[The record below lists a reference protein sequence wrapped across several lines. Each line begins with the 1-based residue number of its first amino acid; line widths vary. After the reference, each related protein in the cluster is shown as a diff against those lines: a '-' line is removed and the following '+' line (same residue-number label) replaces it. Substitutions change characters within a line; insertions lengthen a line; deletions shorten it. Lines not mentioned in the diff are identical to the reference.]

1 MHIFEPMSHL
11 LKQVLFFVCVVLSCV
26 APASPFVRSFH
37 SAQYSGGHQNN
48 FDFSQDRAGNVYIA
62 NGTFLLKYNG
72 VEFSSPVNSM
82 QGRVTSVLCHQGQ
95 VFTGGDGDIGVV
107 TEASA
112 GTMRYQSFVDRLPAS
127 LRDFQTVWE
136 IFPRENEIC
145 FFTNDLIIRKRGNS
159 FSGIFPQKGNTFH
172 KIFFPSP
179 GSIILREQ
187 GRGLCRLERGS
198 EVRLLKGGA
207 YFANIKVDYVAARQ
221 NALLVGTRENGF
233 FLLDTTLGKVLPIWK
248 ELSKEM
254 SNQQLFCGV
263 QLDPQTIALGTRQN
277 GLYIINNEGSI
288 RYHITNN
295 RDLSDNYVTS
305 LFLDRNHLLWVATMD
320 GISMVELNESL
331 HLYDKKYNL
340 PNTINKAVVNDGI
353 LYVATDRG
361 IFKADAKQSNPVFEQ
376 FALKGVECFD
386 LMWMRKGNKC
396 ALLVAGSKGLYA
408 IEEKKTRLLSEN
420 YTTVIAGADGNS
432 YTAWVGGVD
441 CLRKIIFENTVIAGE
456 NIFHRFD
463 SDLTSEI
470 PEIRSIKQLDNT
482 LFFSVEYAGI
492 YSFDV
497 NDPACKLKKVN
508 LDKLSTLS
516 ENHYMLEVFQHQL
529 VFTTQLGL
537 YMLQSEKGKT
547 RVMPLITAR
556 ELGSSNDSLYSFSVL
571 NIGDSC
577 VFLNCDEGTDHK
589 LYFLRYT
596 NGKWSKNSDAFIRLN
611 KMQKNSMGFH
621 AENKS
626 VLISMNGGLAVYFP
640 ALVFHPEK
648 YFENTIRRIMVNG
661 STCVYGG
668 NYDVPLSPLTSEF
681 FSEGKL
687 VLPYRMNQVDF
698 LYAANSF
705 VNSDNLYFSTF
716 LKPIDRGFTPWN
728 QSAARDFL
736 NLPEGDYTFVVK
748 SKNMYGFKGKTAT
761 FSFRILPP
769 WYRTW
774 WAYMIYLSGFAAL
787 FYLSLKW
794 NTLRLRQKNIVLERM
809 VDDRT
814 TEIKKQKAHI
824 EEINREITDSIN
836 YAKILQTN
844 VLPEP
849 DYFKELLPGGFV
861 FFQPRDIVSGDFY
874 WLSRGPSNSIRLVVA
889 DCTGHGVP
897 GAFMSMLGIEKI
909 SYVCDQEVL
918 SATPASVLANVN
930 REMKR
935 SLKQEKENSIKD
947 GMEMAYCEFYKD
959 ASKLIFS
966 GANRPLLVFR
976 EGVLWQ
982 NIKGTKTG
990 IGGTTKSDQ
999 VFEEH
1004 TLELQ
1009 KGDRVYMFSDGVVD
1023 QFGGPEGRKLLTKNF
1038 IAMLS
1043 GLQTSSIHEQAEKI
1057 RSFFAEWMGNEH
1069 FQVDDILVIG
1079 FEA

>member
-1 MHIFEPMSHL
+1 MSPL
-11 LKQVLFFVCVVLSCV
+11 LKQVLFFACVLLASL

-48 FDFSQDRAGNVYIA
+48 FDFSQDNSGNIYIA

-72 VEFSSPVNSM
+72 IEFSSPINSM
-82 QGRVTSVLCHQGQ
+82 QGRVTSVLCHQNL
-95 VFTGGDGDIGVV
+95 VYTGGDGDIGVV
-107 TEASA
+107 SEASA
-112 GTMRYQSFVDRLPAS
+112 GTMKYQSFSDRLPAN
-127 LRDFQTVWE
+127 LRDFQTVWD
-136 IFPRENEIC
+136 IFSRGNEVC
-145 FFTNDLIIRKRGNS
+145 FFTNDLIIRKQGNA

-172 KIFFPSP
+172 KIFFPS
-179 GSIILREQ
+179 STTTILREQ
-187 GRGLCRLERGS
+187 GRGLCRLGKGS
-198 EVRLLKGGA
+198 EVTLLKGGA
-207 YFANIKVDYVAARQ
+207 YFANIKVDYVTARPHG
-221 NALLVGTRENGF
+221 LLVGTREKGF
-233 FLLDTTLGKVLPIWK
+233 FLLDTLLGKVLPVWK
-248 ELSKEM
+248 ELSREM
-254 SNQQLFCGV
+254 ANHQLFCGV
-263 QLDPQTIALGTRQN
+263 QLDAQTFALGTRQN
-277 GLYIINNEGSI
+277 GLYIADKEGSI
-288 RYHITNN
+288 RYHLSTA
-295 RDLSDNYVTS
+295 RGLSDNNVTS
-305 LFLDRNHLLWVATMD
+305 LFLDRNHLLWVASMD
-320 GISMVELNESL
+320 GISVVELNESL

-340 PNTINKAVVNDGI
+340 PNTINKTLVNDGI

-361 IFKADAKQSNPVFEQ
+361 IYKADAKQSNPVFEQ

-386 LMWMRKGNKC
+386 MLCLRNKNKNI
-396 ALLVAGSKGLYA
+396 LLVAGSKGLFA
-408 IEEKKTRLLSEN
+408 LEGEKISLLSED
-420 YTTVIAGADGNS
+420 YTTVITPAGAQAN
-432 YTAWVGGVD
+432 TAWVGGVD
-441 CLRKIIFENTVIAGE
+441 CLRKIRLEDRPVTGE

-463 SDLTSEI
+463 SLLTREI
-470 PEIRSIKQLDNT
+470 PEIRSLKQIGNT
-482 LFFSVEYAGI
+482 LFFSVEYGGI
-492 YSFDV
+492 YSLDV
-497 NDPACKLKKVN
+497 NDSAYN
-508 LDKLSTLS
+508 LRKMNLGILSALR
-516 ENHYMLEVFQHQL
+516 ENHYMLEVFQQQL

-537 YMLQSEKGKT
+537 YMLRQEQGKT
-547 RVMPLITAR
+547 SVKPLITAR
-556 ELGSSNDSLYSFSVL
+556 ELGSPNDSLYSFSVL
-571 NIGDSC
+571 TIGDSC
-577 VFLNCDEGTDHK
+577 VFLNCDEVTDHK

-596 NGKWSKNSDAFIRLN
+596 NGKWSKNADAFIRLN
-611 KMQKNSMGFH
+611 KMQKNSMWFH
-621 AENKS
+621 AENQS
-626 VLISMNGGLAVYFP
+626 VLMSMNGGLAVYYP

-648 YFENTIRRIMVNG
+648 YFENSIRRVMVNG
-661 STCVYGG
+661 NICIYGG
-668 NYDVPLSPLTSEF
+668 NYDVPLSANSTEF
-681 FSEGKL
+681 FSDGKM

-716 LKPIDRGFTPWN
+716 LQPIDRGFTPWN
-728 QSAARDFL
+728 QSASRDFL

-748 SKNMYGFKGKTAT
+748 SKNMYGFKGKTAV
-761 FSFRILPP
+761 FSFKILPP

-774 WAYMIYLSGFAAL
+774 WAYLVYFSGFSGL
-787 FYLSLKW
+787 FYLSLKL
-794 NTLRLRQKNIVLERM
+794 NTLRLRKKNIVLERM

-849 DYFKELLPGGFV
+849 DYFKEVLPTGFV

-874 WLSRGPSNSIRLVVA
+874 WLSRSPQNAVRLVVA

-909 SYVCDQEVL
+909 SYVCDQELL
-918 SATPASVLANVN
+918 SSNPANVLANVN

-947 GMEMAYCEFYKD
+947 GMEMAYCEYD
-959 ASKLIFS
+959 AEANRLVFS
-966 GANRPLLVFR
+966 GANRPLFIFR
-976 EGVLWQ
+976 DGALWQ
-982 NIKGTKTG
+982 NIKGTKAG

-1004 TLELQ
+1004 SLELQ

-1038 IAMLS
+1038 IAMLTD
-1043 GLQTSSIHEQAEKI
+1043 LQNTSIHEQSKKI
-1057 RSFFAEWMGNEH
+1057 QTFFTEWMGTEH